1 MSLHSIE
8 TLFTAS
14 IIVDTIMGYLL
25 LFNKNGGK
33 SVRQWYKEL
42 TIGAYVMDIASI
54 IIGTYLATLL
64 STDFYMQLF
73 YTAIIGLIHDIS
85 FFIFLNN
92 INTKSSK
99 VLEIFKNYGNENGK
113 IILVIDALMLIST
126 LFVSNYLLNNFLNA
140 NIIFLGV
147 LSSYIGLLMIYSF

>member
-1 MSLHSIE
+1 MNHHSIK

-14 IIVDTIMGYLL
+14 IIIDTIMGYLL

-42 TIGAYVMDIASI
+42 TIGAYVMDITSL
-54 IIGTYLATLL
+54 IIGTYLAILL

-73 YTAIIGLIHDIS
+73 YVVIIGLIHDIS

-92 INTKSSK
+92 VNTKSSK
-99 VLEIFKNYGNENGK
+99 VLKIFKNYGNENGK

-126 LFVSNYLLNNFLNA
+126 LLVSNYLLNNFLND

-147 LSSYIGLLMIYSF
+147 LSSYIGLLMVYSF